1 EQIEAKVFITV
12 DGYQYSGKK
21 YDKLQAAKE
30 IVSEMD
36 SVEQVIVLPYLDEKP
51 LDGLFKN
58 QINWN
63 DILEKE
69 GKLIFEQVPFNHPLW
84 ILYSSGT
91 TGLPKAIVHG
101 HGGMLLNNL
110 SGQILQSDVKPGDR
124 YFWYTTTGW
133 MLWNTVIGA
142 LHGGATIVLYDGSP
156 TYPDHTALWKLAEKT
171 KMNHLGVSPG
181 FIQSC
186 MKENLEPN
194 KVADLSRL
202 TEFAYTGA
210 PLSPEGF
217 KWVYDNVKSDV
228 RLIASAGGT
237 DICGAIVSSSP
248 IVPVYAG
255 EIPCKGLGISVYSY
269 DEDGNTVYNNVG
281 EMVITKP
288 VPSMPLYFWGDKK
301 NKRYKESYYNKYLDI
316 WRHGDLLKITN
327 KGTAVIYGRS
337 DATVNRGGVRTGSSE
352 LYRAV
357 ESIPDILDSLVVD
370 LSGYNRKPLLLMFV
384 QLNKDIHLTE
394 ELITEIRSAITRDV
408 SPRHSPDEVYAVDAI
423 PMTITG
429 KKMEIPV
436 KKILLG
442 EPIEFV
448 LNTDSMR
455 DPDSI
460 DYFTELAVKLKD
472 KIFIKQT

>member
-1 EQIEAKVFITV
+1 LSFFFQAE
-12 DGYQYSGKK
+12 DGIRDRNVTGVQTC
-21 YDKLQAAKE
+21 A
-30 IVSEMD
+30 
-36 SVEQVIVLPYLDEKP
+36 LP
-51 LDGLFKN
+51 
-58 QINWN
+58 
-63 DILEKE
+63 
-69 GKLIFEQVPFNHPLW
+69 
-84 ILYSSGT
+84 
-91 TGLPKAIVHG
+91 
-101 HGGMLLNNL
+101 
-110 SGQILQSDVKPGDR
+110 
-124 YFWYTTTGW
+124 
-133 MLWNTVIGA
+133 
-142 LHGGATIVLYDGSP
+142 
-156 TYPDHTALWKLAEKT
+156 
-171 KMNHLGVSPG
+171 
-181 FIQSC
+181 
-186 MKENLEPN
+186 
-194 KVADLSRL
+194 
-202 TEFAYTGA
+202 
-210 PLSPEGF
+210 
-217 KWVYDNVKSDV
+217 
-228 RLIASAGGT
+228 
-237 DICGAIVSSSP
+237 IC
-248 IVPVYAG
+248 
-255 EIPCKGLGISVYSY
+255 LGISVYSY

-316 WRHGDLLKITN
+316 WRHGNLLKITN

-394 ELITEIRSAITRDV
+394 ELITDIRSAITTDV

-429 KKMEIPV
+429 KTMEIPV

-460 DYFTELAVKLKD
+460 DYCTELAV
-472 KIFIKQT
+472 